1 MRFLHAFLCTSAE
14 ARAPARP
21 VARPLTMDGEL
32 LDKVMT
38 MTHTTRMPT
47 AMTMTMTKATAMA
60 MTMFT
65 TMGADDDDELGL
77 HRRLGLQ

>member
-1 MRFLHAFLCTSAE
+1 MHALLCTSAE
-14 ARAPARP
+14 ARTPARP
-21 VARPLTMDGEL
+21 VACPLTIEGFYM
-32 LDKVMT
+32 DKVMT
-38 MTHTTRMPT
+38 MTPTTRMPT